1 MNKLKNMKI
10 FFHIFTFE
18 KEDKEDSKDLKIKD
32 VKRKVKFWV
41 RDYFLHRDNFVIF
54 NTLYQELKYAR

>member
-18 KEDKEDSKDLKIKD
+18 KEDKEDSKDLKITD
-32 VKRKVKFWV
+32 VKRKVKF
-41 RDYFLHRDNFVIF
+41 
-54 NTLYQELKYAR
+54 

>member
-18 KEDKEDSKDLKIKD
+18 KEDKEDSKDLKIND
-32 VKRKVKFWV
+32 VKRKVKFSSGL
-41 RDYFLHRDNFVIF
+41 FLTQRQNQWNF
-54 NTLYQELKYAR
+54 